1 MKDKL
6 ANLID
11 VKTIVTFAVVG
22 VFSYLSITGKIEP
35 KDLMAVV
42 LMVITFFFAK
52 KVDRGQI
59 SAGAVY
65 RHDT

>member
-1 MKDKL
+1 MKDKF

-52 KVDRGQI
+52 KSTEDK
-59 SAGAVY
+59 
-65 RHDT
+65 